1 MISLP
6 RVSFGAVSAVVTSIG
21 LIVGFGAAD
30 ISKPTIIA
38 GLLIVGLA
46 DNLTNS
52 LSIHI
57 YQESEQLEQH
67 AAFVATLS
75 NFVTRLVISLSFV
88 VLVIAF
94 SSANAL
100 LASLGWGVVLL
111 TGLTWFVAKGRN
123 ANVPTEIAKHLT
135 VAAGVVAVSRTI
147 GTFIN
152 VYTQ

>member
-57 YQESEQLEQH
+57 YQESERLEQH

-75 NFVTRLVISLSFV
+75 NFVTRLVISHSRVQTLS
-88 VLVIAF
+88 LPPWDG
-94 SSANAL
+94 
-100 LASLGWGVVLL
+100 ASCYLQGSRGSLPK
-111 TGLTWFVAKGRN
+111 AEI
-123 ANVPTEIAKHLT
+123 PTYRPRLPSILQWPPEL
-135 VAAGVVAVSRTI
+135 SL
-147 GTFIN
+147 
-152 VYTQ
+152 